1 MSVLTILAFV
11 VALTS
16 FALRIFWW
24 THQQF
29 ADCNVQIW
37 NRPQPGYC
45 SVVSQLDWMIWYGP
59 LVSLAISFGALL
71 LRHQR
76 WHSFPVTPVVVFWCS
91 AVMLGP
97 TAFAMYVTF
106 LVRDMH

>member
-1 MSVLTILAFV
+1 
-11 VALTS
+11 
-16 FALRIFWW
+16 
-24 THQQF
+24 
-29 ADCNVQIW
+29 
-37 NRPQPGYC
+37 
-45 SVVSQLDWMIWYGP
+45 MIWYGP
-59 LVSLAISFGALL
+59 LVSLVISFGALL
-71 LRHQR
+71 LRRQR